1 MRKHEILKQM
11 LEEQLVGIIRT
22 DTAEEA
28 ILASE
33 ACIRGG
39 MKCLEVTFTVP
50 NAQDI
55 ISTLSK
61 QCKDSDVLIG
71 AGTVLDSETAR
82 VALLS
87 GADFIVSPTFNLEIA
102 KMCNRYSK
110 LYTPGVMTLNEIMEA
125 MDAGVEL
132 LKIFPA
138 SALGMKYLKA
148 VKAPLP
154 QALLM
159 PTGGVSLENAAD
171 WLANGADTLGIGGQL
186 TAGVKEGNYKVVE
199 DTARK
204 FCEIVKQ
211 VKIAKGEKK

>member
-1 MRKHEILKQM
+1 MRKHEILKRM
-11 LEEQLVGIIRT
+11 LDNQVVGIIRT
-22 DTAEEA
+22 ETAEEA

-39 MKCLEVTFTVP
+39 MHCLEVTFTVP

-55 ISTLSK
+55 ICTLSK
-61 QCKDSDVLIG
+61 KYKDTDVLIG
-71 AGTVLDSETAR
+71 AGTVLDPETAR
-82 VALLS
+82 AALLS
-87 GADFIVSPTFNLEIA
+87 SAEFIVSPTFHIEVA

-110 LYTPGVMTLNEIMEA
+110 LYTPGVMILNEIMTA

-138 SALGMKYLKA
+138 SAMGMKYLTA

-159 PTGGVSLENAAD
+159 PTGGVSLDNAAD
-171 WLANGADTLGIGGQL
+171 WLANGADALGIGGQL
-186 TAGVKEGNYKVVE
+186 TVGVKTGDYNAVE
-199 DTARK
+199 ETARK

-211 VKIAKGEKK
+211 VKIAKGEK